1 MSLDQFTETIIASSS
16 TSINSYQHVLC
27 NVAKSYPCGMR
38 YTDDEIAEIRRINLL
53 KLRKEMGLSFAEI
66 ARRTGTNDQY
76 LSQIA
81 NKRIQKGGKRPRSMS
96 SDYAGKIE
104 TGLGLPPGWLDT
116 AHLSADSP
124 TSQTE
129 IAPAEQRGAGA
140 GIDSTGI
147 LQVTPQ
153 QRKVIIELLDMVDGD
168 AEKLSRLVDMYKTF
182 KEMEGG
188 AP

>member
-1 MSLDQFTETIIASSS
+1 MSLDQFTETIIANSS

-27 NVAKSYPCGMR
+27 NVAKSYSCGMR

-124 TSQTE
+124 TSQSE
-129 IAPAEQRGAGA
+129 IAPAEQRGAGGVVLTEEDIERKEILEELA
-140 GIDSTGI
+140 RSDIKKLRKMREIARLIDSD
-147 LQVTPQ
+147 
-153 QRKVIIELLDMVDGD
+153 K
-168 AEKLSRLVDMYKTF
+168 
-182 KEMEGG
+182 
-188 AP
+188 